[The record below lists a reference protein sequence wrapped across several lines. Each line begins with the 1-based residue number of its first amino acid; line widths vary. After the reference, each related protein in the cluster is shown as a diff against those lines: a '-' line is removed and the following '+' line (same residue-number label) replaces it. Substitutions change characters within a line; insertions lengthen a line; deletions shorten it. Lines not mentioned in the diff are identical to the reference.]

1 MKLVKKVLKY
11 LAYSLLSILVIFSIY
26 SVVMIKVLNKE
37 YVNIF
42 GYTYFVVASGSM
54 TGTIEVND
62 IIIVKVDDTYQK
74 DDIITFNNGGAF
86 ITHRVVRVDQ
96 EKVITRGDANNLED
110 DPVSKKDVIGRVVL
124 IVSMISLLKLLVF
137 IVFVVLIII
146 ILNFDKIFRKYIT
159 KERKEKDQKTP
170 LEYTQKIKISKDKN
184 IPLLDKTNDD
194 IEVLELDDEKEFLNL
209 VLKVLKSKNKSLML
223 TKQGSLK
230 LKYVY
235 EIAITLM
242 YDSEEINKLLKDI
255 PFKELYDYEF
265 EDILFTKN
273 IQDKLYEMPIYI
285 YLKLL
290 SYALLYDENE
300 YFDAI
305 FKVLKYRI
313 KIDRDN
319 KFIKNNKRLSEV
331 TSLIEKIIINV
342 GHEEDFEL
350 KEIKERI
357 KANRE
362 IKNLEIL
369 HKTKMLPKI
378 CPNCCGKIPK
388 GTLTHCP
395 HCGKKFN

>member
-235 EIAITLM
+235 EIAVTLM

-395 HCGKKFN
+395 HCGKKI